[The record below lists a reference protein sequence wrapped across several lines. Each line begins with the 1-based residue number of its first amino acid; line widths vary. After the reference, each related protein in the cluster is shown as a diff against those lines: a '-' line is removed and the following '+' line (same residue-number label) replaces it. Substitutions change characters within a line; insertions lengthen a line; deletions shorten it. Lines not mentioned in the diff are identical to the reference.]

1 MAKSN
6 SKATKQAKRPPAPR
20 NPFDNSEYR
29 RRADAADETWAK
41 RYGMLLYAQELQ
53 TAEQLARSI
62 GPEGIAERRLNLA
75 RDDEK
80 FQAFMAYY
88 VRPSREW

>member
-1 MAKSN
+1 MAKT
-6 SKATKQAKRPPAPR
+6 TKQAKRTPAPR
-20 NPFDNSEYR
+20 RAAATDEAMAARLEARSELR
-29 RRADAADETWAK
+29 VFIQLR
-41 RYGMLLYAQELQ
+41 MLQ
-53 TAEQLARSI
+53 TADELARRI

-88 VRPSREW
+88 VRPSREL